1 MIEDQ
6 QAVVKMVRTEQGEEG
21 TKDILYELGLFKP
34 DGTPLTNSTGA
45 NIIVDGIYGEGTADA
60 LDFDMGLTPRV
71 IFANG
76 SQKSSF
82 SVKRWRIP
90 VMNYPRR
97 S

>member
-1 MIEDQ
+1 M
-6 QAVVKMVRTEQGEEG
+6 KLVRTERGEEG
-21 TKDILYELGLFKP
+21 SKDILYELGLFKT
-34 DGTPLTNSTGA
+34 DGTPLTNATGA

-82 SVKRWRIP
+82 NVRTLEDTR
-90 VMNYPRR
+90 
-97 S
+97 